1 MYALLSQIRQNIVM
15 YDVLMPPSY
24 LLKRRDVSRRN
35 IIGFYPSDEPPRKYQ
50 FSLSQPDWQT
60 RDVKRTAKSSKRLSN
75 IHSQNDRPTFS
86 KVSFRLPVKS
96 KRTSNVRSES
106 SDTYTRTFGTYVA
119 ERVISPRTR
128 YFMFCRSRLFHNQCR
143 TLEPYFNF
151 LCRMNT
157 TPTFPR
163 FSEETNKE
171 EALSHTLI
179 SNQSE
184 LQRMSIVTPR

>member
-119 ERVISPRTR
+119 EKVFSPRKA
-128 YFMFCRSRLFHNQCR
+128 LFHVLQIQTIPQPMQNPR
-143 TLEPYFNF
+143 TAFQLSMQDEY
-151 LCRMNT
+151 NT
-157 TPTFPR
+157 D
-163 FSEETNKE
+163 FSQI
-171 EALSHTLI
+171 L
-179 SNQSE
+179 
-184 LQRMSIVTPR
+184 